1 MTRTKTKT
9 EDAPTELPEPTASV
23 SQAVSAGA
31 PTMDVSSLLGTAVA
45 DLLNR
50 PSMSPPNEIDIQ
62 DQEVGLTA
70 WHNGKKIT
78 ATWTNSSTRNAYVA
92 IEGLG
97 WKRLSDANDSS
108 HLSMVMMAAH
118 AEQTGA
124 TVNVQIGNDQEV
136 HQIYV
141 W

>member
-1 MTRTKTKT
+1 MSAKTKAKAKPEAEVLAPAADST
-9 EDAPTELPEPTASV
+9 PDAPS
-23 SQAVSAGA
+23 
-31 PTMDVSSLLGTAVA
+31 MDVESLLGKT
-45 DLLNR
+45 LSERMNR
-50 PSMSPPNEIDIQ
+50 PAMTPPNEAAIEAEEGI
-62 DQEVGLTA
+62 TA

-78 ATWTNSSTRNAYVA
+78 GMWTNSSTRNAYAAVA
-92 IEGLG
+92 GLG
-97 WKRLSDANDSS
+97 WKRISNANDSS

-124 TVNVQIGNDQEV
+124 TVNLEIGTDQEI

>member
-1 MTRTKTKT
+1 MSRTKTKS
-9 EDAPTELPEPTASV
+9 EDAPTDLPLSSASA
-23 SQAVSAGA
+23 SPAASAGA
-31 PTMDVSSLLGTAVA
+31 PTMDVASLLGTAVT

-50 PSMSPPNEIDIQ
+50 PSMSPPNEVDIQ
-62 DQEVGLTA
+62 DQEAGLTA

-78 ATWTNSSTRNAYVA
+78 ATWTNSSTRNAYAA

-97 WKRLSDANDSS
+97 WKRLSNANDSS

-124 TVNVQIGNDQEV
+124 TVNVQVGTDQEV